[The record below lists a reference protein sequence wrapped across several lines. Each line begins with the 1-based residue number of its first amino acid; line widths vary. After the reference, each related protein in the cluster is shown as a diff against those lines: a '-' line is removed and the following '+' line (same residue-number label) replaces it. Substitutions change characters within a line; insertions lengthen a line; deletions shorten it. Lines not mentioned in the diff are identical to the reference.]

1 MGKSA
6 LTSALIYGLSAAVPP
21 VGAVAIPAYTAYN
34 YSKLGY
40 NLYRVYEEQRTK
52 GTASATS
59 VKRASG
65 SVGELATQSS
75 ADRVATQLAAKAHQ
89 SGIFN
94 EAARSTGVESIVF
107 AEMFRGSTSSAL
119 STSGGELFKFAIG
132 KAVGG

>member
-6 LTSALIYGLSAAVPP
+6 LTGALIYGLSAAVPP

-40 NLYRVYEEQRTK
+40 SLYRVYEEQRTK
-52 GTASATS
+52 GGASS
-59 VKRASG
+59 NSIKRASG
-65 SVGELATQSS
+65 SVGEVATQSS
-75 ADRVATQLAAKAHQ
+75 ADWVAGQVAAKAHQ

-94 EAARSTGVESIVF
+94 EAAKATGVESIVF
-107 AEMFRGSTSSAL
+107 AEMVRGSTSSAL
-119 STSGGELFKFAIG
+119 STSGGELFKFAIA